1 MPVKNEKPAKTA
13 SRSAVTGRQMGRAAQ
28 RSENKN
34 SDGAESF
41 VAAVEADNIHPATT
55 LARVTRQVGGAR
67 VELQLYTGETGIYT
81 IAGRIAFRGRAA
93 NKTDRNACMCVGDF
107 VVVDG
112 AQVAAVLSDD
122 QAKRVEA
129 GLLLSC
135 VAAARAA
142 EQATPEVQVLQRKTA
157 ADALLAH
164 RDFYPPE
171 EVGGFDFEEVDVEA
185 V

>member
-1 MPVKNEKPAKTA
+1 MPVKNEKPAK
-13 SRSAVTGRQMGRAAQ
+13 RSAVTGRQMGRAAQ

-55 LARVTRQVGGAR
+55 LGRVTRQVGGGR

-93 NKTDRNACMCVGDF
+93 NKTDRDACMCVGDF

-112 AQVAAVLSDD
+112 AQVAAVLGDD

-135 VAAARAA
+135 VAAARIA
-142 EQATPEVQVLQRKTA
+142 EQAVTPEVQILQTRA
-157 ADALLAH
+157 AAEALLAH
-164 RDFYPPE
+164 HAFYPSE
-171 EVGGFDFEEVDVEA
+171 EVGGFDFEEEVNVEDV
-185 V
+185 